1 MNTPAPVLRAE
12 GLVKRYGGL
21 TAVGGVSLQLR
32 QGEILGLIGP
42 NGAGKSTLFSLLA
55 GSNPPTEGRVF
66 LGERELTGL
75 PAHLA
80 ARAGVVR
87 THQIVRPFAA
97 LTLLENAAVAALHAP
112 KPHAVDSMEAAR
124 EALDFVGLGL
134 RAQQLPGS
142 LTLSGRKRL
151 EIARALA
158 LRPRVLL
165 LDEVIAGVNPAEAQ
179 EMTTLIRRMRDE
191 RGVSIIMTEHVM
203 PAVMSLS
210 DHVIVL
216 DAGKLI
222 AEGKPADIVRDPEV
236 IAAYLGRA
244 HAPPPLANPPPASNP
259 PPGATL

>member
-1 MNTPAPVLRAE
+1 MLRAE

-21 TAVGGVSLQLR
+21 TAVGGVSLELR
-32 QGEILGLIGP
+32 QGEILGLFGP

-75 PAHLA
+75 PAYLA

-97 LTLLENAAVAALHAP
+97 LTLLENATVAAMHAP
-112 KPHAVDSMEAAR
+112 GAHGAGAPAAAWEVLR
-124 EALDFVGLGL
+124 FVGLDQ
-134 RAQQLPGS
+134 RAHQLPAG

-158 LRPRVLL
+158 LAPKVLL
-165 LDEVIAGVNPAEAQ
+165 LDEVIAGVNPTEAQ
-179 EMTTLIRRMRDE
+179 EMTALIRRMRDE

-222 AEGKPADIVRDPEV
+222 AEGKPSVIVQDPEV

-244 HAPPPLANPPPASNP
+244 HAPPEKS
-259 PPGATL
+259 PGART